1 MQDSAQK
8 KRETFES
15 DLRWLMGDP
24 RGRRLVFRLLSE
36 IRMFQTTFDP
46 GIKDPEVNMVFR
58 EGQKNV
64 GYKILSD
71 INKVC
76 PKSYFEMLQE
86 NTLNG

>member
-1 MQDSAQK
+1 
-8 KRETFES
+8 
-15 DLRWLMGDP
+15 
-24 RGRRLVFRLLSE
+24 
-36 IRMFQTTFDP
+36 MFQTTFDP
-46 GIKDPEVNMVFR
+46 GIKDPKVNMVFR

-64 GYKILSD
+64 GYKILAD